1 MSNMKIIITE
11 KQIDYDTL
19 QLFHEYPDIIPSI
32 ISNQLKLR
40 KGIKSIL
47 EVGIKQFHKNSINN
61 KQF

>member
-19 QLFHEYPDIIPSI
+19 QLFHEYPDTIPSI
-32 ISNQLKLR
+32 ISNVSDQLKLR

-47 EVGIKQFHKNSINN
+47 EVSYKAISQKFN
-61 KQF
+61 K